1 MVFKSNHAD
10 LVIPEV
16 DIWTLLFERKEKEW
30 TDDKGDDNK
39 PCPYPA
45 DSRARPGIQLTPI
58 TSQNSS
64 SMARLVLPTTIPSSR
79 APPWT
84 LARVLK
90 SQWNWKKGDV
100 LGIFSPNSIDYAPVV
115 FGTLWAGG
123 VCSTANPTYTA
134 KELAFQ
140 MQDSKVKGM
149 VTQLDLLP
157 TALAAAKQIG
167 IPEVRIILIGHD
179 RDPSAKFKHFTH
191 LKSTSLLNLSYQ
203 TRVDPKKN
211 LAFLVYSSGTTG
223 LPKGV
228 MLSHTNIVANVVQF
242 SAAEKRSGLHCM
254 GGQDGKGDKQL
265 AVLPFYHV
273 YGLTCILHATVWD
286 GYQAIALP
294 KFELEKACKLIQDY
308 QVTFAYVPP
317 PIILGFAKHPIVDK
331 YDLSSLKWLNSGAA
345 PLTAELVDAVWE
357 RLTIPT
363 KQGYG
368 LSETAPVTHMQSV
381 LEWAKFKGSVGPLMA
396 NMEAKVVDLDGR
408 SYQLDGELWVKGPNV
423 FQGYL
428 NRPELAKD
436 TFSECGFFK
445 TGDIGHVDAKGNFY
459 ITDRLK
465 ELIKYKG
472 FQVAPAELEG
482 LLLGHSDIADACVIP
497 AFDKERYEE
506 VPRAY
511 VVMKA
516 GVPRTDEKA
525 KELIDWVASK
535 VAPHK
540 QLRGG
545 IRFIDE
551 VPKNPSGKI
560 LRRVLKEQAKKED
573 RAEGPKL

>member
-10 LVIPEV
+10 LAIPEV

-30 TDDKGDDNK
+30 TDDKANTSTITELFIDGETGSAYNFT
-39 PCPYPA
+39 
-45 DSRARPGIQLTPI
+45 QLKSTAI
-58 TSQNSS
+58 DFGKG
-64 SMARLVLPTTIPSSR
+64 
-79 APPWT
+79 
-84 LARVLK
+84 LK

-140 MQDSKVKGM
+140 MKDSKVKGI
-149 VTQLDLLP
+149 VTQQALLP
-157 TALAAAKQIG
+157 TALKAAKEIG
-167 IPEVRIILIGHD
+167 IPEDRVILIGHD
-179 RDPSAKFKHFTH
+179 RDPSGKIKHFTQ

-203 TRVDPKKN
+203 TRVDPKKD

-228 MLSHTNIVANVVQF
+228 MLSHTNIVANVLQF
-242 SAAEKRSGLHCM
+242 SSAEKRSGLHCM

-317 PIILGFAKHPIVDK
+317 PIILGFAKHPIIDK

-357 RLTIPT
+357 RLTVPT

-396 NMEAKVVDLDGR
+396 NMEARIVDLDGKEM
-408 SYQLDGELWVKGPNV
+408 SIGQDGEIWVKGPNV

-428 NRPELAKD
+428 NRPELAKE

-445 TGDIGHVDAKGNFY
+445 TGDIGHSDAKGNFY

-482 LLLGHSDIADACVIP
+482 LLLGHSEIADACVIP
-497 AFDKERYEE
+497 AFDKERSEE

-516 GVPRTDEKA
+516 GVPQTDEKA
-525 KELIDWVASK
+525 KELIDWVAGK

-545 IRFIDE
+545 IRFIEE

>member
-10 LVIPEV
+10 LAIPEV
-16 DIWTLLFERKEKEW
+16 DIWTLLFERNEKEW
-30 TDDKGDDNK
+30 TDDKELFIDGETGSAYNFT
-39 PCPYPA
+39 
-45 DSRARPGIQLTPI
+45 QLKSTAL
-58 TSQNSS
+58 NFGKG
-64 SMARLVLPTTIPSSR
+64 
-79 APPWT
+79 
-84 LARVLK
+84 LK

-123 VCSTANPTYTA
+123 VCSTANPTYTV

-140 MQDSKVKGM
+140 MKDSKVKGIA
-149 VTQLDLLP
+149 TQLAMLP
-157 TALAAAKQIG
+157 TVLEAAQQIG
-167 IPEVRIILIGHD
+167 IPEDRIILIGHD
-179 RDPSAKFKHFTH
+179 RDPSGKLQHFTQ

-203 TRVDPKKN
+203 TRVDPKKD

-228 MLSHTNIVANVVQF
+228 MLSHTNIVANVLQF
-242 SAAEKRSGLHCM
+242 SSAEKRSGLHCM
-254 GGQDGKGDKQL
+254 GGPDGKGDKQL

-345 PLTAELVDAVWE
+345 PLTGELVDAVWE

-396 NMEAKVVDLDGR
+396 NMEAKVVDLDGKEL
-408 SYQLDGELWVKGPNV
+408 SVGEDGEIWLRGPNV

-445 TGDIGHVDAKGNFY
+445 TGDIGHSDAKGNFY

-482 LLLGHSDIADACVIP
+482 ILLGHSEIADACVIP
-497 AFDKERYEE
+497 AFDRERSEE

-511 VVMKA
+511 LVMKE

-573 RAEGPKL
+573 RAEGPRL

>member
-10 LVIPEV
+10 LAIPEV

-30 TDDKGDDNK
+30 TDDKANTSNITELFIDGETGSAYNFT
-39 PCPYPA
+39 
-45 DSRARPGIQLTPI
+45 QLKSTAI
-58 TSQNSS
+58 EFGKG
-64 SMARLVLPTTIPSSR
+64 
-79 APPWT
+79 
-84 LARVLK
+84 LK

-140 MQDSKVKGM
+140 MKDSNVKGII
-149 VTQLDLLP
+149 TQQALFP
-157 TALAAAKQIG
+157 TALKAAKEIG
-167 IPEVRIILIGHD
+167 IPEDRIILIGHD
-179 RDPSAKFKHFTH
+179 QNPSGKIKHFTQ

-203 TRVDPKKN
+203 TRVDPKKD

-228 MLSHTNIVANVVQF
+228 MLSHTNIVANVLQF
-242 SAAEKRSGLHCM
+242 SSAEKRSGLHCM

-317 PIILGFAKHPIVDK
+317 PIILGFAKHPIIDK
-331 YDLSSLKWLNSGAA
+331 YDMSSLKWLNSGAA

-357 RLTIPT
+357 RLTVPT

-396 NMEAKVVDLDGR
+396 NMEAKIVDLDGKEM
-408 SYQLDGELWVKGPNV
+408 SIGQDGEIWVKGPNV

-428 NRPELAKD
+428 NRPELAKE

-445 TGDIGHVDAKGNFY
+445 TGDIGHSDAKGNFY

-482 LLLGHSDIADACVIP
+482 LLLGHSEIADACVIP
-497 AFDKERYEE
+497 AFDKERSEE

-511 VVMKA
+511 VVVKA
-516 GVPRTDEKA
+516 GVPQTDEKA
-525 KELIDWVASK
+525 KELIDWVAGK

-545 IRFIDE
+545 IRFIE
-551 VPKNPSGKI
+551 KVPKNPSGKI